1 MGIVRV
7 LIASA
12 TIWAVPFLVSMPF
25 FGRDGELI
33 TSIWLFKGTMIV
45 VLAGTAVAAFRW
57 LYATW
62 PEPSLS
68 IGGFVLIGV
77 ATVAVQVLLDLP
89 TVIRMQQM
97 SAGRYILEVGIVY
110 AILIVVST
118 VIGFASQQG
127 V

>member
-33 TSIWLFKGTMIV
+33 TSIWL
-45 VLAGTAVAAFRW
+45 LAGTAVAAFRW

-118 VIGFASQQG
+118 LIGFASQQG